1 MIRIREAALDDVPA
15 IARVHVQADW
25 DTYSALLG
33 SQARALDLGE
43 SEDRWRRALRDGDIL
58 LVASDGDAIVGL
70 GHAGGDRIGAL
81 YLLRSYQRRGIG
93 RALLTRLL
101 AALNERGIGVDDD
114 VNGRLT
120 HARFIASCAQSFAQ
134 AAGLF
139 AELFNK
145 RLTVQE
151 RHELVE
157 MVEEIARIDGL
168 FAIQSAEI
176 EVLKRRVGLAPV
188 G

>member
-101 AALNERGIGVDDD
+101 AALNKRSVAVARFDVVAVNVNAISFYRALGAYPIGRGINHD
-114 VNGRLT
+114 
-120 HARFIASCAQSFAQ
+120 ARGDS
-134 AAGLF
+134 
-139 AELFNK
+139 ED
-145 RLTVQE
+145 
-151 RHELVE
+151 LV
-157 MVEEIARIDGL
+157 
-168 FAIQSAEI
+168 FAIATAAT
-176 EVLKRRVGLAPV
+176 G
-188 G
+188 